1 MSEEKKVRYTEDH
14 DWAKKENHE
23 VKVGITDFAQN
34 ELGDIVFVELP
45 ESGDS
50 FDKGE
55 DMVVIESVKSVSDV
69 KAPVGGQVIEVNQ
82 SLEGTPEK
90 INESPFE
97 EGWLVKLDM
106 EDDEEFS
113 ELLDESAYENLI
125 AEQS

>member
-1 MSEEKKVRYTEDH
+1 MSEEQKVRYTEDH
-14 DWAKKENHE
+14 DWVTKENHE
-23 VKVGITDFAQN
+23 VKIGITDFAQN

-55 DMVVIESVKSVSDV
+55 EMVVIESVKSVSEV
-69 KAPVGGQVIEVNQ
+69 KAPVAGKVIEVNQ
-82 SLEGTPEK
+82 SLEGAPEK

-106 EDDEEFS
+106 DDESEFS
-113 ELLDESAYENLI
+113 ELLDESEYENQI
-125 AEQS
+125 AD

>member
-1 MSEEKKVRYTEDH
+1 MSEEQSIRYTENH
-14 DWAKKENHE
+14 DWVKKENHE

-50 FDKGE
+50 FDKDE
-55 DMVVIESVKSVSDV
+55 EMVVIESVKSVSDV
-69 KAPVGGQVIEVNQ
+69 KAPVGGEVIEVNQ
-82 SLEGTPEK
+82 GLEGAPEK

-106 EDDEEFS
+106 EDEEEFS
-113 ELLDESAYENLI
+113 ELLDESEYENLI
-125 AEQS
+125 AE

>member
-69 KAPVGGQVIEVNQ
+69 KAPVGGEVIEVNQ
-82 SLEGTPEK
+82 SLEGAPEK

-106 EDDEEFS
+106 KNEGEFS
-113 ELLDESAYENLI
+113 ELLDESEYENLI
-125 AEQS
+125 TEES